1 MIYRATVA
9 NTATGVISIIISVC
23 VVGKGELLGEG
34 ELCAVC
40 CVLCAVR

>member
-23 VVGKGELLGEG
+23 VVGKGELLGRVSC
-34 ELCAVC
+34 ELCAV
-40 CVLCAVR
+40 R